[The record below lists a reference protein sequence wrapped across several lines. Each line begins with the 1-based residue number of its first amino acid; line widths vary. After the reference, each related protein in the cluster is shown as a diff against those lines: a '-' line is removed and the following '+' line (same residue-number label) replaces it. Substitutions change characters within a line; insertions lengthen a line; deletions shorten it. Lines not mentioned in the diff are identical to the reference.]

1 METIKINGN
10 SYDMVANGWQ
20 LDETGGR
27 IVFQPGSRDFASV
40 LADLQATKSLDLVD
54 DTGSVIAS
62 RSDLVYAGRLQ
73 LDRNW
78 VIGSEQYSVAG
89 DGPAVYKDIIGTA
102 IIADFREP
110 DVREKLAEMNARLDY
125 VAMMTDVDMEV

>member
-10 SYDMVANGWQ
+10 RYDMVANGWQ

-40 LADLQATKSLDLVD
+40 LAALQATKSLDLVD